1 MHQPVRIV
9 DRGAFRGGHLERGAR
24 RVAEETPVALTYNG
38 GTYAVM
44 MATPR
49 DLRDFAVGFSLSE
62 GIVPSP
68 DEILS
73 LDAIEL
79 DDGIELRM
87 WLAPATAER
96 IAERRR
102 QIAGPTGCGICG
114 IESIAEAIRPAA
126 VVANG
131 RCFSAAEIR
140 MAMQAL
146 PPLQE
151 INIETRA
158 VHAAGFWTPSRGIVA
173 LREDVGRH
181 NALDKLAGALARDGI
196 AADDGMVLL
205 TSRVSVEMV
214 QKTAAM
220 GAAVM
225 VAVSA
230 PTALAVRMAETA
242 GITLVAVARADG
254 FEIFTHPERFADTA
268 IASSSEAASASRHDN
283 ASAHKTSIRE
293 SVHVG

>member
-9 DRGAFRGGHLERGAR
+9 ERSAFRGGQIERGAR
-24 RVAEETPVALTYNG
+24 RVAEETPIALTYNG

-44 MATPR
+44 MATPQ
-49 DLRDFAVGFSLSE
+49 DLRDFAVGFSRSE
-62 GIVPSP
+62 GIVQSP

-73 LDAIEL
+73 LDTIEL

-87 WLAPATAER
+87 WLAPATAAG

-126 VVANG
+126 IVAPG
-131 RCFSAAEIR
+131 GCFSASEIKT
-140 MAMQAL
+140 AMQAL
-146 PPLQE
+146 PALQE

-158 VHAAGFWTPSRGIVA
+158 VHAAAFWTAARGIVA

-181 NALDKLAGALARDGI
+181 NALDKLAGALARGGI

-230 PTALAVRMAETA
+230 PTALAVRMAERA
-242 GITLVAVARADG
+242 GITLVAVARSDG
-254 FEIFTHPERFADTA
+254 FEIFTHPQR
-268 IASSSEAASASRHDN
+268 IAASAGSRDDD
-283 ASAHKTSIRE
+283 ASEQKTSVRE
-293 SVHVG
+293 RIHVG